1 MADPF
6 NMVPQIQVDAKSQP
20 LTNQPSATDATTA
33 AAAVSTNTPNEI
45 AKKTSS
51 STTIKSMADLKH
63 KAPKVYNFMMLS
75 IAQNICIQMQRD
87 QDRLK
92 DMWRELRE
100 NTS

>member
-1 MADPF
+1 MADTPL
-6 NMVPQIQVDAKSQP
+6 NMVPQVHVDPKSQP
-20 LTNQPSATDATTA
+20 LMNQPSATDATTA
-33 AAAVSTNTPNEI
+33 AAAISTNTPNEI
-45 AKKTSS
+45 AKQSS
-51 STTIKSMADLKH
+51 NTKISSLADLKR

-100 NTS
+100 NK